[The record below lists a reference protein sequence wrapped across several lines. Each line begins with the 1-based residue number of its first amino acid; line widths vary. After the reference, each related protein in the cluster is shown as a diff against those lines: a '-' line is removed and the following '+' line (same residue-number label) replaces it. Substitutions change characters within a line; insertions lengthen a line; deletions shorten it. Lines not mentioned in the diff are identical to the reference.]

1 MAAPRCSRMWSLR
14 CSYPRKSGASAV
26 DAGSVVAGFAIP
38 EPAPADGPLNC
49 KGRAATVIAIP
60 GVRSVGTPGADVI
73 IGFPLVRDTLDGRAG
88 NDLCAASAGG
98 LSLWRQ
104 R

>member
-1 MAAPRCSRMWSLR
+1 M
-14 CSYPRKSGASAV
+14 
-26 DAGSVVAGFAIP
+26 VAGFAIP

-88 NDLCAASAGG
+88 NDLMCGLGRGTFSMAAAVTTSCAVIEGATF
-98 LSLWRQ
+98 
-104 R
+104 